1 MPRLTPA
8 FQHMVEL
15 PLGSV
20 SMKNRV
26 LSSGWNPY
34 DFDIKGMPLQDIV
47 GLWLSAQGYRYI
59 FAQSS
64 IFGTSQRTL
73 LSHFVDIYFSHLAPN
88 LRTIYEK
95 SKRVLFVLV
104 TVMGIDPVPEPSPV
118 CFPSTVNYQPST
130 TASPATGRA
139 LPGPKIPRRA
149 TLGVVV
155 GFCRGYAGCPDG
167 APPVRVRRHKHHRS

>member
-1 MPRLTPA
+1 
-8 FQHMVEL
+8 MVEL

-64 IFGTSQRTL
+64 IFGTSQRAL
-73 LSHFVDIYFSHLAPN
+73 LSHFVDIYFSHIAPN
-88 LRTIYEK
+88 LRTIHEK

-104 TVMGIDPVPEPSPV
+104 TVMGIDPVPEPS
-118 CFPSTVNYQPST
+118 
-130 TASPATGRA
+130 A
-139 LPGPKIPRRA
+139 L
-149 TLGVVV
+149 TLSALGGLVFLTK
-155 GFCRGYAGCPDG
+155 GLIEKGSKESRQ
-167 APPVRVRRHKHHRS
+167 S